1 MLLNHIFNFTILL
14 VIYVLSLQYLLFK
27 IELMDFIAAITV
39 KPFKGVMLNA
49 VLHSS
54 TAPNKPKVSTT
65 TAEHPK
71 LLITIPDS
79 SIELQ
84 TLEVTLEAAVSME
97 CNKDFTLEKLSDNMV
112 AMNFRKHLSNDGKF

>member
-1 MLLNHIFNFTILL
+1 MLLNHIFYFTILL
-14 VIYVLSLQYLLFK
+14 VIDVLSLQYLLFK

-39 KPFKGVMLNA
+39 KPYKGVMLNA

-65 TAEHPK
+65 TAEQPK

-84 TLEVTLEAAVSME
+84 TLEVTLKAAVSMR

>member
-1 MLLNHIFNFTILL
+1 MLYMLFI
-14 VIYVLSLQYLLFK
+14 SLLFT
-27 IELMDFIAAITV
+27 IELMDIIAAIST

-65 TAEHPK
+65 TAEEPK

-79 SIELQ
+79 SIELH
-84 TLEVTLEAAVSME
+84 TLEVVLEAAASME
-97 CNKDFTLEKLSDNMV
+97 CNEDFTLEKLSDYMV
-112 AMNFRKHLSNDGKF
+112 AMNFRKQFSNDGKF